1 VTEPIVILNVDD
13 VESVRYA
20 KTRTLQT
27 AGFKV
32 EEAATGQEALDKVRV
47 LRPELVLLD
56 VRLPDISGIEVCR
69 QIRRDN
75 PMTLI
80 LHISASYTSA
90 DDRVLGLESG
100 ADSYLVQ
107 PIEPAELIAA
117 VRALLRIRTAEEKLR
132 RLNESLEARV
142 SERTRQLV
150 EANQRLTYEIAER
163 EKAEASLIQSQKSE
177 AMGQL
182 TGGIAH
188 DFNNLLMVIL
198 SNLHLLQKRLP
209 DDDKSRR
216 YFDGAMHGAER
227 GVTLTQRLLAFAR
240 KQELTAQTVDLSRL
254 VNGLRDMIERSIG
267 PMIKISIDAP
277 AGLPPAFIDPNQLE
291 LAIVNLAV
299 NARDAMEERGQL
311 SISVS
316 KCTWAGSESL
326 TAGDYLRLRVQD
338 TGRGMDQE
346 TLNRSIEPFFSTKG
360 VGKGTG
366 LGLAMVHGFLL
377 QSGGALGLSSEVGK
391 GTTADLWIPISGEEI
406 GRSDTTA
413 KPTVPQGS
421 LKVLVVD
428 DEPLLTMTTAE
439 ILKELGHQPLE
450 AASAAEALAALEEHG
465 DIDLMIT
472 DHAMPGMSGAELARV
487 VRQKHP
493 RLHVILATGYNNLP
507 EGTEVSIERL
517 PKPYYEHDLSAAIS
531 RIVARKSR

>member
-27 AGFKV
+27 AGFRV
-32 EEAATGQEALDKVRV
+32 EEAATGHEALEKVRV
-47 LRPELVLLD
+47 LRPVLVLLD

-69 QIRRDN
+69 QIRRDD

-80 LHISASYTSA
+80 LQISASYTTP
-90 DDRVLGLESG
+90 DDRVLGLDSG

-132 RLNESLEARV
+132 RLNENLEARV
-142 SERTRQLV
+142 TERTRQLV
-150 EANQRLTYEIAER
+150 EANQRLTHEIAER

-209 DDDKSRR
+209 DDKKSRR
-216 YFDGAMHGAER
+216 YFDGAKHGAER
-227 GVTLTQRLLAFAR
+227 GVALTQRLLAFAR
-240 KQELTAQTVDLSRL
+240 KQELAAQTVDISVL

-267 PMIKISIDAP
+267 PMIKIAIDVP

-291 LAIVNLAV
+291 LAIINLAV

-311 SISVS
+311 SISVT
-316 KCTWAGSESL
+316 KGTWAGSDSL
-326 TAGDYLRLRVQD
+326 AAGEYLRLRVQD

-346 TLNRSIEPFFSTKG
+346 TLNRSIEPFFSTKD

-377 QSGGALGLSSEVGK
+377 QSGGALALSSEIGE

-406 GRSDTTA
+406 GPSDTAA

-439 ILKELGHQPLE
+439 MLRDLGHQPIE
-450 AASAAEALAALEEHG
+450 AASGAEALAALEEHG
-465 DIDLMIT
+465 DVDLMIT
-472 DHAMPGMSGAELARV
+472 DHAMPGMNGAELAKV
-487 VRQKHP
+487 ARQKHAH
-493 RLHVILATGYNNLP
+493 LHVILATGYNNLP
-507 EGTEVSIERL
+507 EGTDPSIDRL
-517 PKPYYEHDLSAAIS
+517 PKPYYEHDLTAAIS
-531 RIVARKSR
+531 RIVARRPR

>member
-1 VTEPIVILNVDD
+1 VTESVVILNVDD

-32 EEAATGQEALDKVRV
+32 EEAATGTEALEKMRL
-47 LRPELVLLD
+47 LRPVLVLLD

-69 QIRRDN
+69 LIRRDY
-75 PMTLI
+75 PMALI
-80 LHISASYTSA
+80 LQISASYTTS
-90 DDRVLGLESG
+90 DDRVLGLDSG

-132 RLNESLEARV
+132 RLNESLESRV
-142 SERTRQLV
+142 GDRTRQLM

-209 DDDKSRR
+209 EDEKSRR
-216 YFDGAMHGAER
+216 YFDGAKQGAER
-227 GVTLTQRLLAFAR
+227 GVALTQRLLAFAR
-240 KQELTAQTVDLSRL
+240 KQELSALTVDIALL

-267 PMIKISIDAP
+267 PMIKVAIDAP
-277 AGLPPAFIDPNQLE
+277 AGLPPGFIDPNQLE
-291 LAIVNLAV
+291 LAIINLAV
-299 NARDAMEERGQL
+299 NARDAMDERGQL

-316 KCTWAGSESL
+316 KCAWPGSDALAAGE
-326 TAGDYLRLRVQD
+326 YLRMRVQD

-346 TLNRSIEPFFSTKG
+346 TLNHSIEPFFSTKG

-377 QSGGALGLSSEVGK
+377 QSGGVLVLSSEVGK
-391 GTTADLWIPISGEEI
+391 GTIADLWIPISGEEI
-406 GRSDTTA
+406 GRSDTA
-413 KPTVPQGS
+413 PKPAVPQGS
-421 LKVLVVD
+421 LKILVVD

-439 ILKELGHQPLE
+439 MLRDLGHQPIE
-450 AASAAEALAALEEHG
+450 AATGAEALAALAEHG

-507 EGTEVSIERL
+507 EGTESIIERL
-517 PKPYYEHDLSAAIS
+517 PKPYYEHDLTAAIS
-531 RIVARKSR
+531 RLVARKSR

>member
-32 EEAATGQEALDKVRV
+32 EEAATGQEALEKVRV
-47 LRPELVLLD
+47 LRPVLVLLD

-90 DDRVLGLESG
+90 DDRVLGLDSG

-316 KCTWAGSESL
+316 KSTWAGS
-326 TAGDYLRLRVQD
+326 
-338 TGRGMDQE
+338 
-346 TLNRSIEPFFSTKG
+346 
-360 VGKGTG
+360 
-366 LGLAMVHGFLL
+366 
-377 QSGGALGLSSEVGK
+377 
-391 GTTADLWIPISGEEI
+391 
-406 GRSDTTA
+406 
-413 KPTVPQGS
+413 
-421 LKVLVVD
+421 
-428 DEPLLTMTTAE
+428 
-439 ILKELGHQPLE
+439 
-450 AASAAEALAALEEHG
+450 
-465 DIDLMIT
+465 
-472 DHAMPGMSGAELARV
+472 
-487 VRQKHP
+487 
-493 RLHVILATGYNNLP
+493 
-507 EGTEVSIERL
+507 
-517 PKPYYEHDLSAAIS
+517 
-531 RIVARKSR
+531 